1 MLYGEKMD
9 IYEQRDFEIWRNYT
23 DTKILKTL
31 YDSHVSYMKMT
42 AKPPRSF
49 EKWVELYFEKCVLK

>member
-1 MLYGEKMD
+1 MRYGEKMD

-31 YDSHVSYMKMT
+31 YDSDVSYMKLR
-42 AKPPRSF
+42 ARPPKDF
-49 EKWVELYFEKCVLK
+49 DKWVELYFEECVLK